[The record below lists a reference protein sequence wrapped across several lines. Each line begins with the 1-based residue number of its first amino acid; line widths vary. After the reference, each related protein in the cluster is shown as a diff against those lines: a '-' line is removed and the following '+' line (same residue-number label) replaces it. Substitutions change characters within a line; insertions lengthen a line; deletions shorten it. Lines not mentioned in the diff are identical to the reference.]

1 MSTAENRE
9 VISQYGLQIDK
20 VDFNAV
26 DALNYWVGSKN
37 VIEIHNRY
45 ANTNTGVATGKEE
58 LKWVLFT
65 DNMLVYLGNHI
76 KYTQQLLNLISKFSK
91 ITGYNVNIQKSTERL
106 HTSNKCLAKI
116 MCLL

>member
-37 VIEIHNRY
+37 VTEIHNRY

-58 LKWVLFT
+58 LKWIADAATAAARNSDGTLKTGTDANAEADAADNRTSVTYIYPAVQGKKFT
-65 DNMLVYLGNHI
+65 
-76 KYTQQLLNLISKFSK
+76 ISIDK
-91 ITGYNVNIQKSTERL
+91 VNI
-106 HTSNKCLAKI
+106 
-116 MCLL
+116 